1 MIREDSLSVC
11 VMNYSRRGFQR
22 GWYAVAV
29 LIALFSLSC
38 QESLPTY
45 VFPTNIMSFEVKT
58 IEQLSNRIARPG
70 HQLVHM
76 VLIGKNTFDEVFED
90 SVDIRGSAR
99 IWWKR
104 KPRRFRTIELS
115 AQNFSDPGLIKN
127 GKMMLLPGQ
136 QFGLDLYW
144 NLMSDDSLYLV
155 SEMIFTNLRQERQC
169 DWDVACSDP
178 ETFVV
183 EASLAV
189 YDKIGY
195 VGAPAR
201 EFQFIGTTCITGRG
215 PYCSGGN

>member
-1 MIREDSLSVC
+1 
-11 VMNYSRRGFQR
+11 MNYSHPKPNAAG
-22 GWYAVAV
+22 YAV
-29 LIALFSLSC
+29 LALLTVFSLTC

-45 VFPTNIMSFEVKT
+45 VVPANIMSFEVKT
-58 IEQLSNRIARPG
+58 IEQLSNRIAPPG
-70 HQLVHM
+70 RQLVHM

-99 IWWKR
+99 VWWKR

-115 AQNFSDPGLIKN
+115 EQNLSDPGLIKN
-127 GKMMLLPGQ
+127 GKMLLLPGQ

-155 SEMIFTNLRQERQC
+155 SEMIFNNLRQERQC
-169 DWDVACSDP
+169 DWAVACSDP

-195 VGAPAR
+195 VPAPAR
-201 EFQFIGTTCITGRG
+201 EFQFIGTTCIVASG
-215 PYCSGGN
+215 PYCPAAAAAASSIRR

>member
-1 MIREDSLSVC
+1 MNCNRTKLKAAGYALLAILS
-11 VMNYSRRGFQR
+11 
-22 GWYAVAV
+22 
-29 LIALFSLSC
+29 LFSLTC

-45 VFPTNIMSFEVKT
+45 VFPANIMSFDVKT

-90 SVDIRGSAR
+90 SVDVRGSAR

-115 AQNFSDPGLIKN
+115 AQNLSDPGLIKN

-183 EASLAV
+183 EASLSV

-195 VGAPAR
+195 VSAPAR
-201 EFQFIGTTCITGRG
+201 EFNFVGTTCITGRG
-215 PYCSGGN
+215 PYCSGSGGGMSSIRR

>member
-1 MIREDSLSVC
+1 MKC
-11 VMNYSRRGFQR
+11 NPKGFR
-22 GWYAVAV
+22 WAGYAVAA

-45 VFPTNIMSFEVKT
+45 VFPTNIMSLDVKT

-104 KPRRFRTIELS
+104 KPRRFRTIQLS
-115 AQNFSDPGLIKN
+115 AQNFTDPALISN

-155 SEMIFTNLRQERQC
+155 SEMIFNNLRQERQC

-183 EASLAV
+183 EASLSV
-189 YDKIGY
+189 YNKIGY
-195 VGAPAR
+195 VPAPAR
-201 EFQFIGTTCITGRG
+201 EFSFIGTTCITGSG
-215 PYCSGGN
+215 PYCSQAAASKPSIRR